1 MAQWSPRTS
10 LISFNRAVSDPLT
23 AALSPYG
30 RFGVRLGLEPI
41 QALLTALGSPQ
52 LQVPLIHVAGTNGKG
67 SVCAYLDSVLRAA
80 GYRTGRYT
88 SPHLLSWCER
98 ICIDGE
104 PIAPEVFL
112 TLIQQIEAVLPQVA
126 YPPSQF
132 EVVTA
137 AAWLYFAQQQV
148 EVAVIEVGLGGRLD
162 ATNVCQPPLVSVI
175 TSIGWDHWQR
185 LGNTLGA
192 IAGEKAGIL
201 KQGVPAVIGPVP
213 PEAKAVIVERLA
225 ALGCPAIWPKPA
237 QWCAERAGWATWGGI
252 EYPLPLAGEMQLTN
266 SAIAIATLQQ
276 LQSQG
281 WQISRAAIQQGMAQ
295 TRWPG
300 RLQWLDWQGRKLL
313 IDGAHNAPA
322 AAYLRQYVDQLG
334 WTAVTWV
341 VGMLAHKDHEGI
353 LNHLLRAGDR
363 LWLVPVP
370 NHASADLEDLK
381 ALAPICCPALGECRL
396 FNDVTEALDKAGDRT
411 VVCGSL
417 YLIARVL
424 GAIAW
429 KDSQAT

>member
-1 MAQWSPRTS
+1 MT
-10 LISFNRAVSDPLT
+10 DPLT
-23 AALSPYG
+23 AALSPYAC
-30 RFGVRLGLEPI
+30 FGIRLGLEPI
-41 QALLTALGSPQ
+41 QALLSALGSPQ

-98 ICIDGE
+98 ICVDGNS
-104 PIAPEVFL
+104 IAPEVFL
-112 TLIQQIEAVLPQVA
+112 RLIQQIEAVLPQVA

-132 EVVTA
+132 EVITA

-185 LGNTLGA
+185 LGNSLGA
-192 IAGEKAGIL
+192 IAAEKAGIL

-213 PEAKAVIVERLA
+213 AEAQAVIAKRLD
-225 ALGCPAIWPKPA
+225 ALACPAIWPEPA
-237 QWCAERAGWATWGGI
+237 QWCADRLGWATWRGI
-252 EYPLPLAGEMQLTN
+252 EYPLPLAGEMQLVN
-266 SAIAIATLQQ
+266 SAIAIAALQC
-276 LQSQG
+276 LQTQG
-281 WQISRAAIQQGMAQ
+281 WQISLEAIQQGIAQ

-300 RLQWLDWQGRKLL
+300 RLQWLPWQGRKLL

-334 WTAVTWV
+334 WQEVTWV
-341 VGMLAHKDHEGI
+341 VGMLANKDHEGI
-353 LNHLLRAGDR
+353 LKHLLRAGDR
-363 LWLVPVP
+363 LLLVPVP
-370 NHASADLEDLK
+370 AHASADLEDLQG
-381 ALAPICCPALGECRL
+381 LARTCCPQLAECRL
-396 FNDVTEALDKAGDRT
+396 FKDVTEALNRTGDRG

-417 YLIARVL
+417 YLIAHVL
-424 GAIAW
+424 GAIAS
-429 KDSQAT
+429 KDSQVTRL